1 MAGTEYFGATA
12 QPRDYP
18 QPSIIFWQKRNI
30 NSSFNTEKLSLLADK
45 HLWTYIRI
53 VQVRRCKSHGQQTTI
68 DPVFTRVFT
77 RVKVHLQFCSRLIDF
92 TPKSMF
98 PGGQRLNRS
107 PSKSQLKRDTW
118 RCWTMQTL
126 GIVLTLSHLRALH
139 NALRENFLK
148 VTNDEI
154 KFVC

>member
-45 HLWTYIRI
+45 HLWTYTRI
-53 VQVRRCKSHGQQTTI
+53 VQVRRCKSHGQQTTR
-68 DPVFTRVFT
+68 DPVFTPVFT
-77 RVKVHLQFCSRLIDF
+77 WVKVHLQFCSRLIDF

-107 PSKSQLKRDTW
+107 PSKSEQYRFFLSQPGSGWLIRLANWNEIHDDVG
-118 RCWTMQTL
+118 RCRLWE
-126 GIVLTLSHLRALH
+126 SY
-139 NALRENFLK
+139 
-148 VTNDEI
+148 
-154 KFVC
+154 